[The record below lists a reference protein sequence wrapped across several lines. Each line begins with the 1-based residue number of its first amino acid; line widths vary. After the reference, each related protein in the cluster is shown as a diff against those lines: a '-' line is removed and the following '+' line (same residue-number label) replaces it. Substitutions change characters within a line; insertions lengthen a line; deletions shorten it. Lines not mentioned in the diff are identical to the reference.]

1 VDRVAE
7 NAAAATLPLTEPVRD
22 HEPEIHVTRHTARQR
37 VEPEYRD
44 GYAAHDD
51 ELPGIVPA
59 EPPRS
64 LMFPVALGLILGLLV
79 GFAAGYAVFSRQ
91 RPADVVAAVGEGSP
105 GTPAQPTTGQAAAPD
120 GGKPYSEQ
128 TVAQPPSTPP
138 PTVPEES
145 PQPAPAAR
153 PPAPTAAGRIV
164 VRSTPSNAG
173 VMVNGEWSGRT
184 PLTIDKLALGA
195 YSVRVVQD
203 RYVSETQDIRLTAG
217 QPARTLTFRLE
228 RTPAR
233 AAATPPRAP
242 ASQASPMTGSIYVDS
257 RPRGARVLIDG
268 KAVGATPIS
277 VPDIR
282 IGSHVVRLELDDH
295 RPWTTST
302 RVSAG
307 DTTRVTGSLERIR

>member
-1 VDRVAE
+1 
-7 NAAAATLPLTEPVRD
+7 
-22 HEPEIHVTRHTARQR
+22 
-37 VEPEYRD
+37 
-44 GYAAHDD
+44 
-51 ELPGIVPA
+51 
-59 EPPRS
+59 
-64 LMFPVALGLILGLLV
+64 MFPVALGLMLGLLV
-79 GFAAGYAVFSRQ
+79 GFAAGYAVFSRPQ
-91 RPADVVAAVGEGSP
+91 PVDAVAAVGQGSSS
-105 GTPAQPTTGQAAAPD
+105 TPAQPTTGQGTGAD

-138 PTVPEES
+138 PTVPEEA

-153 PPAPTAAGRIV
+153 PPAPAAAGRIV

-184 PLTIDKLALGA
+184 PVTIDKLALGA

-203 RYVSETQDIRLTAG
+203 RYASETQDIRLTAG

-228 RTPAR
+228 RTPSR

-242 ASQASPMTGSIYVDS
+242 APQASPTSPLTGSIYVDS

-268 KAVGATPIS
+268 KAIGATPIS

-282 IGSHVVRLELDDH
+282 IGAHVVRLELDDH

-302 RVSAG
+302 RVTAG
-307 DTTRVTGSLERIR
+307 ETIRVTGSLERIR